1 MDRVFPLLLSLL
13 SDTCDDVLLLDLQL
27 LSDICEGKNTSGV
40 ELQELNLGED
50 TLKQVF
56 YILFWWTWWTCF
68 CFY

>member
-27 LSDICEGKNTSGV
+27 LSDICEGKNTRGV
-40 ELQELNLGED
+40 ELQELNLDEN

-56 YILFWWTWWTCF
+56 YILVL
-68 CFY
+68 